1 METMICKECGKEKP
15 LSAFTRKYL
24 KNGVM
29 EYRDVCSA
37 CNCNKHRARQ
47 NEKQNRELF
56 MLELKL
62 WATNTHN
69 EEVLNLI
76 KKYNQ

>member
-24 KNGVM
+24 KNGIM

-56 MLELKL
+56 VLELKL
-62 WATNTHN
+62 WATNTQN